1 MNKFNEIEKI
11 IKIPGI
17 RGVYVFDKRGKEIYR
32 ESTFPKDR
40 EYYKELIDF
49 IIKNKEN
56 LPKIFYIF
64 TDTHLVIIAHNEEI
78 FLSISFKEI
87 NLGLLRIHMKKF
99 LNID

>member
-1 MNKFNEIEKI
+1 MNKFNDIEKI

-17 RGVYVFDKRGKEIYR
+17 RGVYVFDEKGEEIYR
-32 ESTFPKDR
+32 ESTFPKDK
-40 EYYKELIDF
+40 EYYRGLIDF
-49 IIKNKEN
+49 IIKNKEK

-64 TDTHLVIIAHNEEI
+64 TDTHLVIIAHNKEI
-78 FLSISFKEI
+78 FLSVSFKEI

>member
-1 MNKFNEIEKI
+1 MNRFNDIEKI
-11 IKIPGI
+11 VKIPGI
-17 RGVYVFDKRGKEIYR
+17 RGVYIFDENGEEVYR
-32 ESTFPKDR
+32 ESTFTKDK
-40 EYYKELIDF
+40 EYYKGLIDF

-64 TDTHLVIIAHNEEI
+64 TETHLVTLAHNKEI

-99 LNID
+99 LNIH